1 MKHLIILVFVC
12 WVGYCNAAFDDLFL
26 NRTLRIDYIHSG
38 NAQEEYYALDE
49 LIQEPTWDR
58 NKDIL
63 INPFD
68 YGKYKFQAYDSASG
82 ELIYQTS
89 YSTLFGEWQTTDE
102 AGKRSRAFEE
112 TVIMPF
118 PKTLIRVEFY
128 SRDAKNEWVKHWSFY
143 IKPNDILISREI
155 VSPCKTRQL
164 QFNGDPT
171 HKLDIVFIAEGYTST
186 QMTKFRN
193 DARRFMN
200 YIMDCEPYNKYRDAI
215 NFWTVESH
223 SQESGTDNPGLNIWK
238 QTILNSHFWTFYSE
252 RYLTTFDNKTLRHLA
267 SNAPYD
273 HIIVLVNTDKYGGGG
288 FYNFYSICSVDDA
301 LSKYVITHELGH
313 DLGGLGDEY
322 YTGEVAM
329 QNFYPTDV
337 EPWEPNLTTLKQFNQ
352 KWKDLVKPSTP
363 IPTPPGPKYDR
374 EVGVFEGGGYAEKGV
389 YRPKSDCS
397 MKSTTY
403 NNFCPVCKRAISKM
417 IEYYSH

>member
-1 MKHLIILVFVC
+1 MKAFLLLALFGINTLCF
-12 WVGYCNAAFDDLFL
+12 AAYDDLFL

-38 NAQEEYYALDE
+38 NAKEEYFALDE

-58 NKDIL
+58 NRENL

-68 YGKYKFQAYDSASG
+68 FGKYKFLAYDSVTG

-89 YSTLFGEWQTTDE
+89 YSTLFGEWQTTAE
-102 AGKRSRAFEE
+102 AGLKSKAFQE

-118 PKTLIRVEFY
+118 PKSIIRVEFY
-128 SRDAKNEWVKHWSFY
+128 SRNSKNDWVKKWSFY
-143 IKPNDILISREI
+143 IKPNDILISKEI
-155 VSPCKTRQL
+155 AFQCKTRQL
-164 QFNGDPT
+164 QFVGEPA
-171 HKLDIVFIAEGYTST
+171 HKLDLVFLAEGYTKN
-186 QMTKFRN
+186 QMNKFRG

-200 YIMDCEPYNKYRDAI
+200 YILDCEPFKNYKEAI

-223 SQESGTDNPGLNIWK
+223 SEESGTDIPGISVWK
-238 QTILNSHFWTFYSE
+238 QTILNSHFYTFYSD
-252 RYLTTFDNKTLRHLA
+252 RYLTTFDHKTMRHLA

-273 HIIVLVNTDKYGGGG
+273 HIIVLVNSDKYGGGG
-288 FYNFYSICSVDDA
+288 FYNFYSITSTDDA
-301 LSKYVITHELGH
+301 LSNFVMVHELGH
-313 DLGGLGDEY
+313 DLAGLGDEY

-329 QNFYPTDV
+329 QNFYPKDT
-337 EPWEPNLTTLKQFNQ
+337 EPWEPNLTTMVQFNL

-363 IPTPPGPKYDR
+363 VPTPPGPKYDR

-389 YRPKSDCS
+389 YRPKMDCT
-397 MKSTTY
+397 MKSTVY

-417 IEYYSH
+417 IDYYSK